1 MAHRSMACRRVW
13 ALLIGAVCAIP
24 LGAVVR
30 AKQARGGSAAAQP
43 PAGRGRA
50 AVTSPRNA
58 YPDRPPGDPA
68 AIERGRALYGV
79 NCAFCHGADT
89 RGGDSGPS
97 LLRSGVVLDDQ
108 HGELMAPVVQ
118 NGRADRGMPKFNFT
132 SDQIAD
138 VAAFIHT
145 FKAAGYD
152 ESRNRPPSILVGD
165 ARAGEAFFGTRCAS
179 CHSVT
184 GDLRGIATRIADE
197 KILQQ
202 TWLMPGSGSGRGGPR
217 PVTPKRP
224 TAVVTLPSGERVDGR
239 VERIDDFSVS
249 LELSDG
255 SHRTFRTDHDAVK
268 VALRDPLQGHRDLL
282 RVYADKDIH
291 DVTAYL
297 VTLK

>member
-1 MAHRSMACRRVW
+1 MACRRVW

-217 PVTPKRP
+217 PVTPKPP

-268 VALRDPLQGHRDLL
+268 VALREPLQGHRDLL